1 MSNPSP
7 VAGNAS
13 SYLDTRQLGQL
24 RGQASKDPAKAV
36 RATAEQFESYFI
48 QQMITAMRKTVEK
61 SDLVESDKMDT
72 YQDMMDK
79 ELANSL
85 TKRGGIGLAD
95 VLERQLTQR
104 MTAAAAPAPV
114 DAVAG
119 AASSANAAPGSTA
132 SAATSAALAL
142 AQHPGMNKGIALK
155 PAIQALPLPT
165 KQVLPIALPAAQG
178 ALPLAPAPGT
188 QPIQLTTKDVSP
200 IATPVPLVAPTPAP
214 AASDKTSSAPQDV
227 QGPQGAQAAQG
238 PVSAWTPKDSDI
250 DGWIRW
256 QQKQTDPVLM
266 RNLGELYAEHNPGQD
281 PLADPAMRA
290 FAVEQLQRER
300 GNNLVVALNGGFPAS
315 GVINSSS
322 DPVSGAIMI
331 SRNDGK
337 TDIFFPDGSKKSAAK
352 GEDPYVAAAAYSG
365 PTTGNYGMLDS
376 VLLTM
381 KWQQQQSQA

>member
-7 VAGNAS
+7 IAGNAS
-13 SYLDTRQLGQL
+13 SYLDTKQLGQL
-24 RGQASKDPAKAV
+24 RGQASKDPSKAV

-61 SDLVESDKMDT
+61 SDLVDTDKMDT

-95 VLERQLTQR
+95 VLEQQLTQR
-104 MTAAAAPAPV
+104 MNAAAAQVPA
-114 DAVAG
+114 DSVAG
-119 AASSANAAPGSTA
+119 T
-132 SAATSAALAL
+132 AATSAALAL
-142 AQHPGMNKGIALK
+142 SQHPGINKGIALK
-155 PAIQALPLPT
+155 PAMQALPLPT
-165 KQVLPIALPAAQG
+165 KQVQPFALPAAQG
-178 ALPLAPAPGT
+178 ALPLPPAPGT

-200 IATPVPLVAPTPAP
+200 VIAPTPLPAATPAP
-214 AASDKTSSAPQDV
+214 AAVAPDKTSAAPQDA
-227 QGPQGAQAAQG
+227 QGTQGA
-238 PVSAWTPKDSDI
+238 VSAWTPKDSDI

-266 RNLGELYAEHNPGQD
+266 RNLGDLYAEHNPGQD

-300 GNNLVVALNGGFPAS
+300 GNNLVVALNGGFPAG

-322 DPVSGAIMI
+322 DPTSGAIML

-337 TDIFFPDGSKKSAAK
+337 TEIFFPDGSKKSAAK
-352 GEDPYVAAAAYSG
+352 GQDPYQVAAAYTG

-376 VLLTM
+376 VLLAM
-381 KWQQQQSQA
+381 KWQQQTSQA